1 MKAWRLLSVV
11 ALLVLAA
18 TVSAQDRTEY
28 KVNDQTRCW
37 DCHAPGK
44 WNPAMTPAYDVLPLL
59 ANPVVGEE
67 FDYRA
72 ELVNT
77 WRAQTLDQFVTLDI
91 SKAPSLRFVGT
102 QDPAQ
107 QIEEGKIV
115 VEAKAPTAQT
125 LTQPFLT
132 QPQRGSVLIEVP
144 TGATAVR
151 IVMVP
156 DNNDANRGPDLTMR
170 IFDAR
175 TDPAGDPSLVINQAG
190 KGGTE
195 ILHLDGASAV
205 ANRGFGNWTVQAQVI
220 PIELTPGNPGGSQT
234 DPQYGD
240 VPFTV
245 TMDAWFN
252 ATQEV
257 QQVKTAAGPT
267 LKGTKAVFT
276 WRLVALEAPTVEE
289 RINVI
294 ANATLYYDH
303 VPPTPDE
310 EDWDNMTINRTAP
323 FLTQPNGTLK
333 MGLEPTDIVI
343 NAVGPIGVSMAAISE
358 AVGYAAAFLL
368 VASVWTGGIFG
379 KASRR
384 QMNVIFGSARRR
396 VAFHNFLSYGIIAA
410 AIAHMVIFVWDTI
423 EPNYPWQLGLIWGGL
438 GILAMFALGVT
449 GAVQVPMIRK
459 WNYATWRWTHFAL
472 SIAAIVFTLVHM
484 MLDGQNFGFI
494 QEALNYSDPLT
505 PASQGR

>member
-18 TVSAQDRTEY
+18 TVSAQDRSEY
-28 KVNDQTRCW
+28 KPNDQTRCW

-44 WNPAMTPAYDVLPLL
+44 WQPPMTPAFDVLPLL

-77 WRAQTLDQFVTLDI
+77 WRSDVQGMFVTLDI
-91 SKAPSLRFVGT
+91 SQAPSLRFVGT
-102 QDPAQ
+102 QDPVQ
-107 QIEEGKIV
+107 QVEPGTIVIEP
-115 VEAKAPTAQT
+115 APPQV
-125 LTQPFLT
+125 FLT
-132 QPQRGSVLIEVP
+132 EPQRAAVQVDVP

-151 IVMVP
+151 VVMTP

-170 IFDAR
+170 LFDAR
-175 TDPAGDPSLVINQAG
+175 SLPGDDPSKVIDAAG
-190 KGGTE
+190 KGASE
-195 ILHLDGASAV
+195 ILHVDGASAV
-205 ANRGFGNWTVQAQVI
+205 ASHGFGNWTIEAEVT
-220 PIELTPGNPGGSQT
+220 PIELTPTDPTGLQL

-240 VPFTV
+240 VGFTV

-257 QQVKTAAGPT
+257 QQVKTSQGPV
-267 LKGTKAVFT
+267 LRATKAVFT
-276 WRLVALEAPTVEE
+276 WRLVALDTPTEE
-289 RINVI
+289 QRINVI

-323 FLTQPNGTLK
+323 FLALDNGTLK
-333 MGLEPTDIVI
+333 MGLEPDDVVI
-343 NAVGPIGVSMAAISE
+343 STPQLVGVSMAAISE
-358 AVGYAAAFLL
+358 AIGYASAFLL
-368 VASVWTGGIFG
+368 IASIWTGGIFG
-379 KASRR
+379 KGSRR

-410 AIAHMVIFVWDTI
+410 ALAHMIIFVWDTI

-459 WNYATWRWTHFAL
+459 WNYATWRWTHFGL
-472 SIAAIVFTLVHM
+472 SLAAILFTIVHM
-484 MLDGQNFGFI
+484 LLDGQNFGFV
-494 QEALNYSDPLT
+494 QEFLNYSDPLT

>member
-18 TVSAQDRTEY
+18 TVSAQDRSEY
-28 KVNDQTRCW
+28 KPNDQTRCW

-44 WNPAMTPAYDVLPLL
+44 WNPAMTPAFDVLPLL

-77 WRAQTLDQFVTLDI
+77 WRAETQGMFVTLDI
-91 SKAPSLRFVGT
+91 SEAPSLRFVGT
-102 QDPAQ
+102 QDPDNAVYDGTIV
-107 QIEEGKIV
+107 IEAAV
-115 VEAKAPTAQT
+115 PNQP
-125 LTQPFLT
+125 TQPFLT
-132 QPQRGSVLIEVP
+132 TPQRAGVLVDIPV
-144 TGATAVR
+144 GATAVKL
-151 IVMVP
+151 VMAP
-156 DNNDANRGPDLTMR
+156 TNNDANRGPDLTMR
-170 IFDAR
+170 VFDSR
-175 TDPAGDPSLVINQAG
+175 TASDAPPSLTIDEAG
-190 KGGTE
+190 KGASE
-195 ILHLDGASAV
+195 VLHLDGASKV
-205 ANRGFGNWTVQAQVI
+205 ASHGFGNWTIEAEVT
-220 PIELTPGNPGGSQT
+220 PIELTPTNPATAQL

-240 VPFTV
+240 VDFTI

-257 QQVKTAAGPT
+257 QQVKTSAGPT
-267 LKGTKAVFT
+267 AKGTKAVFT
-276 WRLVALEAPTVEE
+276 WRVIVLDAPTAPQ

-294 ANATLYYDH
+294 ANATLYYEH
-303 VPPTPDE
+303 EPPTPPE

-323 FLTQPNGTLK
+323 FMQLPDGTLK
-333 MGLEPTDIVI
+333 MGLEPADIIV
-343 NAVGPIGVSMAAISE
+343 NAVGVIGVSMAAISE
-358 AVGYAAAFLL
+358 AVGYASAFLL
-368 VASVWTGGIFG
+368 IASVWTGGIFG
-379 KASRR
+379 KGSRR

-438 GILAMFALGVT
+438 GILCMLALGVT

-459 WNYATWRWTHFAL
+459 WNYATWRWTHFTL
-472 SIAAIVFTLVHM
+472 SLAAILFTVVHM
-484 MLDGQNFGFI
+484 LLDGQNFGFV
-494 QEALNYSDPLT
+494 QEFLNYSDPLT